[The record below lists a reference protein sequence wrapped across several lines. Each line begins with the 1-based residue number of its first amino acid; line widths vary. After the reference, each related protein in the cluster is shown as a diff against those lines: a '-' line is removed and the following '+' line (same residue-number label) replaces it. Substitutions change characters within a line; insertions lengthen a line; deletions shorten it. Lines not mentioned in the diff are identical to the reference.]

1 MAASKFLLGAWV
13 VLVLIPVLIVV
24 MLFIRR
30 QYRSSAEQLSVRADI
45 RLPGPRRDERVIV
58 PVPGINRAVLQ
69 AINVARS
76 IAPDVLAV
84 LISDSPDEGMQ
95 VRERW
100 ERQLPDV
107 PLVFVE
113 SPYRALV
120 GPLLAYLDVLDQASP
135 IDKDAPITFVV
146 IPEFVA
152 RHWWERLLFNQSANR
167 LRRALLGRPHTVVVN
182 VPYRREEPSLAV
194 LPANDA
200 SPVNP

>member
-1 MAASKFLLGAWV
+1 VAASKFLLGAWV
-13 VLVLIPVLIVV
+13 VLVLIPLLIVV
-24 MLFIRR
+24 MLFISR
-30 QYRSSAEQLSVRADI
+30 QYRSSAEQLSVRPDVK
-45 RLPGPRRDERVIV
+45 LPGPRRDERVIV

-76 IAPDVLAV
+76 IGPDVLAV
-84 LISDSPDEGMQ
+84 LISDNPEDGDQ
-95 VRERW
+95 IRQRW
-100 ERQLPDV
+100 EHQIPDV

-120 GPLLAYLDVLDQASP
+120 GPLLSYLDVLDQALP
-135 IDKDAPITFVV
+135 IDKELPITFVV

-182 VPYRREEPSLAV
+182 VPYRREDPSVAV
-194 LPANDA
+194 TVP
-200 SPVNP
+200 SNP